1 MELTDKEIA
10 EYLHRCYTAADGL
23 WFVKVEE
30 KYGFDIALDIDKEV
44 WKIMPK
50 IQSRF
55 LKNKLRK
62 DRGLDA
68 LLECFSVKLKLDG
81 FEFKTEKINDNKI
94 KITINSCP
102 WHNIIV
108 NSSRSG
114 LSEKVGSSI
123 CNTEYSVWA
132 KEFGDKINF
141 KLEDQ
146 ICKGS
151 RFCILTFN
159 ANK

>member
-1 MELTDKEIA
+1 MKLSDKEIA

-30 KYGFDIALDIDKEV
+30 KYGFESALNIDKEV
-44 WKIMPK
+44 WKIIPK

-55 LKNKLRK
+55 LKNKLKK
-62 DRGLDA
+62 DHGLDA
-68 LLECFSVKLKLDG
+68 LLECFSIKLKLDG
-81 FEFKTEKINDNKI
+81 FKFKTEKINSHKI

-102 WHNIIV
+102 WHNIMI
-108 NSSRSG
+108 NSNRSK

-132 KEFGDKINF
+132 KEFGDDINF

-151 RFCILTFN
+151 RFCILTFQ
-159 ANK
+159 ASR

>member
-10 EYLHRCYTAADGL
+10 EYLHRCYTTADGL

-81 FEFKTEKINDNKI
+81 FEFKTEKPD
-94 KITINSCP
+94 
-102 WHNIIV
+102 
-108 NSSRSG
+108 
-114 LSEKVGSSI
+114 
-123 CNTEYSVWA
+123 
-132 KEFGDKINF
+132 
-141 KLEDQ
+141 
-146 ICKGS
+146 
-151 RFCILTFN
+151 